1 MQKKD
6 SMGEPLPYIK
16 RYSQYYVEWK
26 KVTGQYRFAPKQTN
40 KKKLC
45 MYVHIVYTQRKL
57 EENICM
63 VISGAWWY
71 VFLFS
76 SFSLSDLSMQETYAL
91 LI

>member
-1 MQKKD
+1 MWSEKKLRV
-6 SMGEPLPYIK
+6 SIGSL
-16 RYSQYYVEWK
+16 QN
-26 KVTGQYRFAPKQTN
+26 KQTN
-40 KKKLC
+40 KKLC